1 MEGCI
6 LIQPYFVTGY
16 STYLRIPLW
25 TANRMNGTV
34 HFIPISGEAKPTI
47 KSCYANFKS
56 LSLFFISYE
65 IERCL
70 GNKDGNICIA

>member
-16 STYLRIPLW
+16 STYLRVPLW

-47 KSCYANFKS
+47 RSCYANFKHYHY
-56 LSLFFISYE
+56 SLFLMKLNVALAIKTE
-65 IERCL
+65 IF
-70 GNKDGNICIA
+70 A